1 MASDGFSAKRTMN
14 MYEHML
20 DVMIIFFTYIYVY
33 VYVCKSYSY
42 TILFHL

>member
-20 DVMIIFFTYIYVY
+20 DVMIYIFYIYI
-33 VYVCKSYSY
+33 CLC
-42 TILFHL
+42 ICM